1 MAFLLYNYIT
11 IYIYITRYLLY
22 VMKDNNIKNVL
33 SKTFCVTYN
42 ILHNIHNS
50 L

>member
-1 MAFLLYNYIT
+1 
-11 IYIYITRYLLY
+11 
-22 VMKDNNIKNVL
+22 MKDNNIKNVL

-50 L
+50 LLETIICIIRFM